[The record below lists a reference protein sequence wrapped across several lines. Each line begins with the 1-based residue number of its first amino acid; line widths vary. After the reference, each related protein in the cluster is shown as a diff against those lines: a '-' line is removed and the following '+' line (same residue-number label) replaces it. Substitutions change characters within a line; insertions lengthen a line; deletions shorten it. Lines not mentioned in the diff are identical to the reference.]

1 MNQIQSVL
9 VKDLKEQ
16 ENIRLSQKNKKE
28 NVRINKRCQFPI
40 VTCYHKC
47 EGIILLARLILY
59 LAVFKIL
66 SVSVVFFPLLPFTVC
81 LDHNCISYGHVMV
94 IITLRLSQ

>member
-47 EGIILLARLILY
+47 EGIS
-59 LAVFKIL
+59 KIDI
-66 SVSVVFFPLLPFTVC
+66 VSGSFQNTFSFSCIFPPFTFYC
-81 LDHNCISYGHVMV
+81 MF
-94 IITLRLSQ
+94 RP